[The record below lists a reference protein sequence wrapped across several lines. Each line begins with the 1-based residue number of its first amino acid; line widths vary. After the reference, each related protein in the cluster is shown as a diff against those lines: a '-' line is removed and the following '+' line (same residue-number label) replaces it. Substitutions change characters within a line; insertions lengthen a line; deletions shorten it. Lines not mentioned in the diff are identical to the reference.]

1 MRTRRVL
8 LTTLLLTVAPVLLP
22 AMDRG
27 SADGG
32 DEKTL
37 FTLSK
42 PKTYELNVTV
52 RIGAGPQALRRVTVM
67 VPVPMDWREQQV
79 EMLSEETPRG
89 VTTRDLTLE
98 KHATVMSVS
107 IPSMP
112 ARSVAVVER
121 VYRVTRQEITFP
133 EDLSTMQA
141 PRRVPAELRQYL
153 VPSPGIEM
161 SDRRIR
167 QLAANLKDAAGDV
180 ATARACFNWVR
191 ENVKYKLD
199 TYRGAKFA
207 MTQKSGDCEDMA
219 ALFIALCRISGIPAR
234 LVWVEGHAYAEFY
247 LEAADGTGHW
257 LPAQLVGPEWFGRM
271 TEYRVIL
278 QKGDRIRNPLTRKYE
293 HYAPQTLTAL
303 GGTATLAI
311 DRSVVAPGN
320 KRD

>member
-1 MRTRRVL
+1 MQFRQAQL
-8 LTTLLLTVAPVLLP
+8 ATLLLSVMP
-22 AMDRG
+22 ALV
-27 SADGG
+27 SGG
-32 DEKTL
+32 DPSVPDASNSDEL
-37 FTLSK
+37 FTLSNS
-42 PKTYELNVTV
+42 KTYDLRVAV

-67 VPVPMDWREQQV
+67 IPVPMDWREQQV
-79 EMLSEETPRG
+79 ELLKEEKPRG
-89 VTTRDLTLE
+89 VTTRDVALQ

-112 ARSVAVVER
+112 ARSTAVVER
-121 VYRVTRQEITFP
+121 IYRVTRHEIAFP
-133 EDLSTMQA
+133 ADLTEMKI
-141 PRRVPAELRQYL
+141 PARAAGELRQYL

-167 QLAANLKDAAGDV
+167 ELAASLKDEAGPIPTTL
-180 ATARACFNWVR
+180 AYFKWVR

-199 TYRGAKFA
+199 DYRGARFA
-207 MTQKSGDCEDMA
+207 LTQKTGDCEDMA

-247 LEAADGTGHW
+247 LETSDGKGHW

-271 TEYRVIL
+271 TEYRVVL

-303 GGTATLAI
+303 GGAATLAI
-311 DRSVVAPGN
+311 DRSVVSPG
-320 KRD
+320 KDAD